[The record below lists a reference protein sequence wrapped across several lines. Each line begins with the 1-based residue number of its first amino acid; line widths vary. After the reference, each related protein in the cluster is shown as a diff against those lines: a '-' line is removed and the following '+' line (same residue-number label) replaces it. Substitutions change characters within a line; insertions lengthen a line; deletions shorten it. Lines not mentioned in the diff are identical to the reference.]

1 MSLSPPIR
9 RLSSASSGGSSKRE
23 EDLIN
28 AYEAEEERIINVLS
42 RKLEKVRSP
51 PLFKRGHPLP
61 FNPPYIDSQLQEEK
75 IALENVLEAESESHV
90 NRLSRELS
98 ALRLAQQLASQQNG
112 GSPGVA
118 GIGPN
123 GDGTQSPTLLRL
135 PNPLAPS
142 SEDMLEAMRRENEQL
157 RNRLVDTE
165 REFIRISR
173 LNEIYREELIQH
185 RRRVRVVSR
194 SFPVVDMLLLGAGA
208 HSQLELPVDS
218 LIGLSANDPY
228 FQPTHRRSFS
238 NTSSPSTSVV
248 LPINSGTYAMHAS
261 PSVAIPRPP
270 SQIHRPTNVVSEST
284 TPLSHSPSSVSDSP
298 FLSPF
303 LSAHPASFATTS
315 TTPPSS
321 APRPSTTTTIA
332 PQPLSY
338 PSVPPPSLSS
348 SYAGPDSPV
357 IESRG
362 GRWRHGS
369 LHDLRQA
376 SRSAS
381 RHRSVER
388 GARVAETGQLV
399 PRSRAGSIVPG
410 ATAAAAAPPS
420 SAGPTPELGQSSS
433 ST

>member
-1 MSLSPPIR
+1 MSLSPPVR
-9 RLSSASSGGSSKRE
+9 RLSSASSVSSSKRE

-42 RKLEKVRSP
+42 RKLEK
-51 PLFKRGHPLP
+51 
-61 FNPPYIDSQLQEEK
+61 LQEEK
-75 IALENVLEAESESHV
+75 IELENVLEAESESHV

-112 GSPGVA
+112 GSPGGGV
-118 GIGPN
+118 GVN

-185 RRRVRVVSR
+185 RRR
-194 SFPVVDMLLLGAGA
+194 LG
-208 HSQLELPVDS
+208 LPVDN
-218 LIGLSANDPY
+218 LIGLSAHDPY
-228 FQPTHRRSFS
+228 FQPTHRRSS
-238 NTSSPSTSVV
+238 SSTSSPSTSVA
-248 LPINSGTYAMHAS
+248 LPIGAHAVRTS

-270 SQIHRPTNVVSEST
+270 SQIHRPPTNVVSGST
-284 TPLSHSPSSVSDSP
+284 TPLSHSPSSASDSP
-298 FLSPF
+298 YLSPS
-303 LSAHPASFATTS
+303 LSTHPASFATAA

-321 APRPSTTTTIA
+321 SAPRVLSALTTA
-332 PQPLSY
+332 PQQLLSY

-357 IESRG
+357 EPRG
-362 GRWRHGS
+362 SRWRHGS
-369 LHDLRQA
+369 IHDLRQT
-376 SRSAS
+376 SRSGS

-399 PRSRAGSIVPG
+399 PRSRAASIVPG
-410 ATAAAAAPPS
+410 NNAPPPPPSAPSTVPSPEVGLPTS
-420 SAGPTPELGQSSS
+420 S
-433 ST
+433 

>member
-1 MSLSPPIR
+1 MSLSPPVR
-9 RLSSASSGGSSKRE
+9 RLSSASSASSSKRE

-42 RKLEKVRSP
+42 RKLEK
-51 PLFKRGHPLP
+51 
-61 FNPPYIDSQLQEEK
+61 LQEEK
-75 IALENVLEAESESHV
+75 IELENVLEAESESHV

-98 ALRLAQQLASQQNG
+98 ALRLAQQLATQQQNG
-112 GSPGVA
+112 GSPGA
-118 GIGPN
+118 GVN

-185 RRRVRVVSR
+185 RRRVRFNKHPSCLCWR
-194 SFPVVDMLLLGAGA
+194 FTYNTLNKLG
-208 HSQLELPVDS
+208 LPVDN
-218 LIGLSANDPY
+218 LIGLSAHDPY
-228 FQPTHRRSFS
+228 FQPTHRRSSSS
-238 NTSSPSTSVV
+238 NASSPSTSVV
-248 LPINSGTYAMHAS
+248 LPIGVAHAVRTS

-270 SQIHRPTNVVSEST
+270 SQIHRPPTNVVSGST
-284 TPLSHSPSSVSDSP
+284 TPLSHSPSSASDSP
-298 FLSPF
+298 YLSPS
-303 LSAHPASFATTS
+303 LSTHPASFATAA

-321 APRPSTTTTIA
+321 SAPRVLSAAALVAQP

-357 IESRG
+357 EPRG
-362 GRWRHGS
+362 SRWRHGS
-369 LHDLRQA
+369 IHDLRQA

-410 ATAAAAAPPS
+410 ANNAPQPPPAAAPSPEVGLSTS
-420 SAGPTPELGQSSS
+420 S
-433 ST
+433 